1 MIDANEPK
9 FRSFD
14 STSRSNLN
22 PESRSFQCKFH
33 FSLSA
38 MMMNQCGFFFFFF
51 FFFRFK
57 VLEKKGREEKQRHTN
72 CIFRE
77 NCTKAREKKK
87 KKILKKKRKKK
98 EKKEERKS
106 IVIDIL
112 VCACESRRRL
122 RIGVS
127 SLSYFR
133 GLRESVDQ
141 NLEEFTGQFTPPLN
155 TVFCRKKN
163 KEKIQLLPFYNYM

>member
-33 FSLSA
+33 F
-38 MMMNQCGFFFFFF
+38 FFS

-87 KKILKKKRKKK
+87 KKILKKKKK
-98 EKKEERKS
+98 EKKKKENP
-106 IVIDIL
+106 
-112 VCACESRRRL
+112 
-122 RIGVS
+122 
-127 SLSYFR
+127 SL
-133 GLRESVDQ
+133 
-141 NLEEFTGQFTPPLN
+141 
-155 TVFCRKKN
+155 
-163 KEKIQLLPFYNYM
+163 